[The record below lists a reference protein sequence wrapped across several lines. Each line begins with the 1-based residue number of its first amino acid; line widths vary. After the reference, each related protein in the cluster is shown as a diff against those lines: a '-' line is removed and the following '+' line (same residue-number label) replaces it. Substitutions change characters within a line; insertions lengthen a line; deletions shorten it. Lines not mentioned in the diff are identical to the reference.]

1 MAPMPASLSTSTSRS
16 ARPASAQGGVRGPLR
31 VAHRWIG
38 LVLALPIA
46 VQGLTGAVLAL
57 EPWLPAAGPAVSGA
71 AAQPASA
78 IVAAAEHA
86 TGPQARAQR
95 YVPAE
100 GGAPAQ
106 VQVRR
111 PDGPPRTLLV
121 DPGDLRVV
129 GEASPAWAWLRGLHV
144 QFSVPD
150 WGGRSIGGWCGIAL
164 VLLLLSG
171 IPIWW
176 PRPGGWREAASVAWR
191 ARGVRFHRSL
201 HGAAGIWTVAILLVL
216 AATGVVLA
224 FPRTSRGLLGL
235 EGGGPPRAMRIAGPA
250 AVTTPDLDRALA
262 LARAAAPGAHLRAA
276 FLPATPGE
284 AIRVFLLAEGGE
296 GAASAIAVQVAPDAG
311 RVLAVQDARRQPPAD
326 RAYRWMHDLH
336 EGAGLGPLWRAASV
350 IGGLALPLFAVTGP
364 LLWWLRRRNRRRLDH
379 VRAAALQR
387 GA

>member
-1 MAPMPASLSTSTSRS
+1 M
-16 ARPASAQGGVRGPLR
+16 
-31 VAHRWIG
+31 
-38 LVLALPIA
+38 
-46 VQGLTGAVLAL
+46 
-57 EPWLPAAGPAVSGA
+57 
-71 AAQPASA
+71 
-78 IVAAAEHA
+78 
-86 TGPQARAQR
+86 
-95 YVPAE
+95 
-100 GGAPAQ
+100 
-106 VQVRR
+106 
-111 PDGPPRTLLV
+111 
-121 DPGDLRVV
+121 
-129 GEASPAWAWLRGLHV
+129 
-144 QFSVPD
+144 
-150 WGGRSIGGWCGIAL
+150 
-164 VLLLLSG
+164 
-171 IPIWW
+171 
-176 PRPGGWREAASVAWR
+176 AWR